1 MKKKN
6 RRKFA
11 KNLVIS
17 IFIRII
23 AAEK

>member
-11 KNLVIS
+11 KNLVVS